1 MRAAFEGEFRLLDQR
16 DIQEG
21 AQPIESSERRQRT
34 GLAVGE
40 QRRQLPFSGQGE
52 LRSSRQRP
60 QLIEVDVR
68 RGRDDGKTAPVAI
81 PHHDDLG
88 EPPARDSARRRAL
101 LRRVDL
107 RMGDHFEPGFPAPQ
121 HVSEFVVHGRPL
133 VHRTAKMTTARG
145 VEREYQRLYA
155 GFEGMAWLDD
165 VARASPEYV
174 ESLYRDFQRDP
185 ASVDERWA
193 LVFAGYDLGRKA
205 APSRQTTDG
214 TILDL
219 VRDVIHAYRELG
231 HLVADLD
238 PLGQSPRHHPL
249 LTLEELGVGPDDL
262 DRVVDWAP
270 FRSGGRGTLRELVA
284 TLAETYADALGV
296 EYMEI
301 SDKERRVWLQARM
314 EPRRNRPDLDADDR
328 RRIFEQLLAAEMFEQ
343 FLQARYPGQQRFSLE
358 GGESLIPLLDALA
371 EEAARRGVAEMVIG
385 IPHRGRLNVLAHVLG
400 KPYEMIFAEFE
411 GAALPEDVQGDGDVK
426 YHLGYS
432 HNRPTRRGREIHLS
446 LSPNPSHLE
455 AVNPVVEGIVRAKQ
469 GYLGDVE
476 RRRVVPVLL
485 HGDAAFTGQGIVYE
499 TLALSTL
506 PSFTTGGTVHVIV
519 DNQIG
524 FTTLPPDYLFTR
536 YPSDPGHVLHAPV
549 FHVNADDPEAAVQAA
564 RLAVG
569 HRQQF
574 RRDVFIHF
582 VCYRR
587 HGHNELD
594 DPTLTQPL
602 MYERIRN
609 HPTVVERYQ
618 KRLAERGE
626 LDEMAMRRVREARRQ
641 VLDAALQ
648 TARRDKPRQQVL
660 ALGGVWNG
668 LDWAGDDWSADTR
681 VDRARLLAVAD
692 AMSHLPDGFTPH
704 PRVKKLLDER
714 RERVQRGERIDWA
727 TAELL
732 AFGSLLLERVPV
744 RLSGQDSVRGT
755 FTQRHAAVFDAKDG
769 REYVPLNHLAAD
781 QAEFEAVNS
790 PLSEAGVLG
799 FEYGMSSADPRRLVV
814 WEAQFGDFINS
825 AQVVIDQFVAS
836 AESKWQRMSGL
847 VLLLPH
853 GYEGQGAEHS
863 SARVERFLQLAA
875 EGNIQVVNATTP
887 AQIFHAL
894 RRQMRRR
901 FRKPLIVMSPKSLL
915 RHPKAVSALDE
926 LASGTFRLVLDDAAV
941 REPASVRRVLLCS
954 GKVFYALD
962 AARGDERGDGVAIV
976 RVEQLYPFPAG
987 EIERVI
993 QRYPE
998 TAAVAWAQE
1007 EPANQG
1013 SWRFVQPL
1021 INEILGPSRN
1031 LAYVGRDEAASPATG
1046 SYQIHQ
1052 EEEAAILER
1061 ALGDSVAVERAADE
1075 RRRAKGQTS
1084 A

>member
-1 MRAAFEGEFRLLDQR
+1 
-16 DIQEG
+16 
-21 AQPIESSERRQRT
+21 
-34 GLAVGE
+34 
-40 QRRQLPFSGQGE
+40 
-52 LRSSRQRP
+52 
-60 QLIEVDVR
+60 
-68 RGRDDGKTAPVAI
+68 
-81 PHHDDLG
+81 
-88 EPPARDSARRRAL
+88 
-101 LRRVDL
+101 
-107 RMGDHFEPGFPAPQ
+107 
-121 HVSEFVVHGRPL
+121 
-133 VHRTAKMTTARG
+133 
-145 VEREYQRLYA
+145 
-155 GFEGMAWLDD
+155 
-165 VARASPEYV
+165 
-174 ESLYRDFQRDP
+174 
-185 ASVDERWA
+185 
-193 LVFAGYDLGRKA
+193 
-205 APSRQTTDG
+205 
-214 TILDL
+214 
-219 VRDVIHAYRELG
+219 
-231 HLVADLD
+231 
-238 PLGQSPRHHPL
+238 
-249 LTLEELGVGPDDL
+249 
-262 DRVVDWAP
+262 
-270 FRSGGRGTLRELVA
+270 
-284 TLAETYADALGV
+284 
-296 EYMEI
+296 
-301 SDKERRVWLQARM
+301 
-314 EPRRNRPDLDADDR
+314 
-328 RRIFEQLLAAEMFEQ
+328 
-343 FLQARYPGQQRFSLE
+343 
-358 GGESLIPLLDALA
+358 
-371 EEAARRGVAEMVIG
+371 
-385 IPHRGRLNVLAHVLG
+385 VLAHVLG

-432 HNRPTRRGREIHLS
+432 HNRRTRRGREIHLS

-476 RRRVVPVLL
+476 RRRVVPVLA

-524 FTTLPPDYLFTR
+524 FTTSPPDYVFTR

-569 HRQQF
+569 YRQQF
-574 RRDVFIHF
+574 RSDVFIHF

-594 DPTLTQPL
+594 DPTLTQPV
-602 MYERIRN
+602 MYEQIRN
-609 HPTVVERYQ
+609 HPSVVERYR

-626 LDEMAMRRVREARRQ
+626 LDEMAAGRMREARRQ
-641 VLDAALQ
+641 ALDLALQ
-648 TARRDKPRQQVL
+648 TARRDRPRQQVL
-660 ALGGVWNG
+660 ALGGVWRG

-681 VDRARLLAVAD
+681 VDGARLLAIAD
-692 AMSHLPDGFTPH
+692 AMAQLPDDFTPH
-704 PRVKKLLDER
+704 PRVKKVLDDR

-732 AFGSLLLERVPV
+732 AFASLLLERIPV

-755 FTQRHAAVFDAKDG
+755 FTQRHAAVFDVEDG
-769 REYVPLNHLAAD
+769 RACVPLNHLASD

-836 AESKWQRMSGL
+836 GESKWQRMSGL

-853 GYEGQGAEHS
+853 GYEGQGPEHS

-875 EGNIQVVNATTP
+875 ERNIQVVNATTP

-894 RRQMRRR
+894 RRQMHRR

-915 RHPKAVSALDE
+915 RHPKAVSTRDE
-926 LASGTFRLVLDDAAV
+926 LAGGTFRLVLDDDAV
-941 REPASVRRVLLCS
+941 RDPASVRRVLLCS

-962 AARGDERGDGVAIV
+962 AARADGHGDGVAIV
-976 RVEQLYPFPAG
+976 RIEQLYPFPVA
-987 EIERVI
+987 ELERVVR
-993 QRYPE
+993 RYLE
-998 TAAVAWAQE
+998 TAAVVWVQE

-1013 SWRFVQPL
+1013 PWPFVRPL
-1021 INEILGPSRN
+1021 ISEVLGPARG

-1046 SYQIHQ
+1046 NFQIHQ
-1052 EEEAAILER
+1052 EEEAAILAR
-1061 ALGDSVAVERAADE
+1061 ALGDSGAVERAAGE
-1075 RRRAKGQTS
+1075 SREAEGRAS